1 MECIDVVFDEFSKND
16 VDEFIK
22 NELKIVQ
29 NNVISSHFYS
39 AEKGDYEYDD
49 KIVLSD
55 YFKYNATC
63 YLYLSELFFGAS
75 FKNVMILI
83 SSDTS
88 SLNVTVN
95 IEREQLGNYEQKKV
109 KKYLHKLHSKYKIPK
124 IIVTEEDST
133 LEYVFIIE

>member
-1 MECIDVVFDEFSKND
+1 MECIDVVFDGFPKSD
-16 VDEFIK
+16 IDDFVK

-29 NNVISSHFYS
+29 NNVIGSHFFS

-49 KIVLSD
+49 EIVLSE

-63 YLYLSELFFGAS
+63 YLYLSELSFGVT

-83 SSDTS
+83 ASDTT

-95 IEREQLGNYEQKKV
+95 IEREQLGSYEQKKM
-109 KKYLHKLHSKYKIPK
+109 KRYLHKLHGKYRIPK

-133 LEYVFIIE
+133 LEYVFMIE